1 VTTRGRDRTGPT
13 NHPDTSLRAVFAG
26 RRGRL
31 LLALLLA
38 EFAAAVQGVAYS
50 TVLPLASREL
60 DGGRLYGATLAA
72 GSLVTVLVL
81 AAGSGVTARFGPR
94 TTLLVA
100 TLLYVGGVVLAAT
113 APAMGWLLAGSAL
126 RGLAGGL
133 LAAFGL
139 TAVGGLYEDALR
151 PRVLSLFALVWL
163 LPSLVGPPLNAAIA
177 VWGGWRAAMAW
188 PAVVVVVARVLVG
201 RDAGLVPWSS
211 ESRRPTVGT
220 GLLVVAG
227 LLLASL
233 ATVVG
238 RWGLPLLAVGVLLAC
253 GAGWAVID
261 RATGGDAPRTR
272 VLVAFGALVAAFFA
286 GEGLIPLAVIEGLDR
301 GVVASTVALG
311 AALVAWSLTG
321 LAPWPAGRR
330 PDPTALGPVLLATG
344 LGAAAVSQTGLLPG
358 SGALALLVAAAAVA
372 GAGIGVA
379 YPRLSSG
386 ALDGMAPEQVA
397 PVATAV
403 AFAETTAVIVGS
415 LLGAGL
421 YSLAT
426 TSGWGDR
433 TAIGAAFALAVPV
446 ALGGLTT
453 RRPSRDRA
461 GSPA

>member
-1 VTTRGRDRTGPT
+1 VTAS
-13 NHPDTSLRAVFAG
+13 PDTSLRAVLAG

-31 LLALLLA
+31 LVALLLA

-50 TVLPLASREL
+50 TVMPLASAEL

-81 AAGSGVTARFGPR
+81 AAGSGVTARLGAR

-100 TLLYVGGVVLAAT
+100 TLLYVGGVALAAT

-163 LPSLVGPPLNAAIA
+163 LPSLVGPA
-177 VWGGWRAAMAW
+177 VNGAVAVGAGWRVAMAW

-201 RDAGLVPWSS
+201 RDAGLVPWSPQR
-211 ESRRPTVGT
+211 RRPDVGT

-233 ATVVG
+233 ATVSG
-238 RWGLPLLAVGVLLAC
+238 RWGVPLLVVGVLTAC
-253 GAGWAVID
+253 VAGRTVVV
-261 RATGGDAPRTR
+261 RATGGDAARTR
-272 VLVAFGALVAAFFA
+272 VLLAFSALVAAFFA
-286 GEGLIPLAVIEGLDR
+286 GEGLIPLAVVEGLGR
-301 GVVASTVALG
+301 GVVATTVAVG
-311 AALVAWSLTG
+311 AALVAWSVTG

-330 PDPTALGPVLLATG
+330 PDPTVLGPVLVAVG
-344 LGAAAVSQTGLLPG
+344 LGAAALSQAGGLSA
-358 SGALALLVAAAAVA
+358 SGALVLLVAASAVA
-372 GAGIGVA
+372 GAGIGLA
-379 YPRLSSG
+379 YPRLSSA
-386 ALDGMAPEQVA
+386 ALDGLDPAHVA

-403 AFAETTAVIVGS
+403 AFAETTAVVVGS

-421 YSLAT
+421 WSLAT
-426 TSGWGDR
+426 TSGLGDR
-433 TAIGAAFALAVPV
+433 LTIGSAFALAALT
-446 ALGGLTT
+446 ALGALAA
-453 RRPSRDRA
+453 RRPTRA
-461 GSPA
+461 GSTHASTRR